1 MAEMTSLAAQMR
13 EGAGKGVAR
22 ALRRAGRVPAV
33 IYGEGKPQQMISVEA
48 RALRREV
55 GHARFFSTLYA
66 LRMDGEDVQVLP
78 REVQL
83 HPVSDDPL
91 HADFVRV
98 SRGSTIEVEVRVS
111 FINEDVSPG
120 LKRGGVLNIVRR
132 EVELRCP
139 ADAIPEE
146 LVVDLKPFDIGDSVH
161 ISHIV
166 LPEGVRPTITDR
178 DFTIATISAPTVVR
192 EEAAEAAEAA
202 AEAEEREEEEAE
214 GEAEPSGEEK

>member
-1 MAEMTSLAAQMR
+1 
-13 EGAGKGVAR
+13 
-22 ALRRAGRVPAV
+22 
-33 IYGEGKPQQMISVEA
+33 MISVET

-55 GHARFFSTLYA
+55 DHARFFSTLYA
-66 LRMDGEDVQVLP
+66 LRIDGEDVQVLP

-83 HPVSDDPL
+83 DPVSDDPL

-98 SRGSTIEVEVRVS
+98 SRGSTIEVEVRVT
-111 FINEDVSPG
+111 FINEDISPG

-161 ISHIV
+161 ISHV
-166 LPEGVRPTITDR
+166 TLPEGVRPTITDR

-202 AEAEEREEEEAE
+202 AEAEEREEEEEE